1 MPPDIH
7 FHGSTYLRPLAIA
20 NISEVCEFNE
30 YSCFSLFLKGLYREG
45 KMTLF
50 SLFLKGLY
58 REGKMRLLVVEFCEG
73 QYYKDSCFIRS
84 LGLLV
89 LIICLLHQNILL
101 VVEFR

>member
-20 NISEVCEFNE
+20 NISE
-30 YSCFSLFLKGLYREG
+30 
-45 KMTLF
+45 
-50 SLFLKGLY
+50 GLY